1 MNSVPPAVFA
11 RFGCKVFW
19 TERLGELED
28 FGGNG
33 SATDRPDG
41 AAGGRA
47 GTILSRQRAQTTE
60 DRWLRQSF
68 RKERLLV
75 G

>member
-47 GTILSRQRAQTTE
+47 GTILSRQRA
-60 DRWLRQSF
+60 
-68 RKERLLV
+68 
-75 G
+75 